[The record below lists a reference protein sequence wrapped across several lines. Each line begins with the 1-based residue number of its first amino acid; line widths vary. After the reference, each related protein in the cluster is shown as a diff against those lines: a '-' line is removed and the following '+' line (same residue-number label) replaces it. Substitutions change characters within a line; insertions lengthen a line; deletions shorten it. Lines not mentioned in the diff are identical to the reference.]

1 MQKLLIKGGKKLS
14 GEVVIS
20 GSKNA
25 SLPIIISS
33 LLFDDSVHFENV
45 PKVRDIFTLI
55 NLIKVLGREVEFNE
69 EKEILKIS
77 NKNKNKYF
85 APYSIMR
92 TMRAGVLVLAPLL
105 AKFGK
110 ARVSL
115 PGGCSIGA
123 RPVNLHLEALK
134 KLGAKINVK
143 NGYIDAIAPKGL
155 SGSNIKF
162 PSISVGATESIII
175 AAVLAKGITKISN
188 AAIEPEIIDLINFL
202 NKCGADIK
210 YNSKRKIIIKGVK
223 FLYPVR
229 HRIIPDRI
237 EAATYAIAA
246 LITNGKLLVKK
257 VNNEHLENIF
267 NVLKKI
273 GANIKIFKDSFVIFR
288 KHQLKPFKI
297 ITKPYPGFPTD
308 MQAQFMALATQI
320 KGSSVINEEI
330 FENRFLHVS
339 ELMRMG
345 ADIKIKKQK
354 AVINGIKN
362 LNSAEVMATD
372 LRASVSLV
380 LAALSAKGTTT
391 INRIYHLDRG
401 YSKLEK
407 KLNLCGANIKRVNDS
422 RFSNCCK

>member
-33 LLFDDSVHFENV
+33 LLFDNPVQFENV
-45 PKVRDIFTLI
+45 PKVKDIYTLI
-55 NLIKVLGREVEFNE
+55 NLIKVLGREVEFDEN
-69 EKEILKIS
+69 KEILKIS
-77 NKNKNKYF
+77 KKNKDKYF
-85 APYSIMR
+85 APYSIMK

-123 RPVNLHLEALK
+123 RPVNLHLDALK

-143 NGYIDAIAPKGL
+143 NGYIDASAPKGL
-155 SGSNIKF
+155 LGANIKF
-162 PSISVGATESIII
+162 SSISVGATESIII

-188 AAIEPEIIDLINFL
+188 AAIEPEIIDLIKFL

-210 YNSKRKIIIKGVK
+210 YNSKRIIIIKGVN
-223 FLYPVR
+223 FLYPIR
-229 HRIIPDRI
+229 HKIIPDRI
-237 EAATYAIAA
+237 EAGTYAIAA
-246 LITNGKLLVKK
+246 LITNGKLLIKN
-257 VNNEHLENIF
+257 VNNNHLENIF
-267 NVLKKI
+267 SLLRKI
-273 GANIKIFKDSFVIFR
+273 GAKIKTFKDSFIIFR

-320 KGSSVINEEI
+320 KGLSVINEEI

-354 AVINGIKN
+354 ATIIGIKN
-362 LNSAEVMATD
+362 LNGAEVMATD

-380 LAALSAKGTTT
+380 LAALSAKGITT

-407 KLNLCGANIKRVNDS
+407 KLNLCGANIRRVND
-422 RFSNCCK
+422 

>member
-69 EKEILKIS
+69 EKAILKIS

-380 LAALSAKGTTT
+380 LAALCSKGTTT

-407 KLNLCGANIKRVNDS
+407 KLNLCGANIKRVND
-422 RFSNCCK
+422 

>member
-288 KHQLKPFKI
+288 KHQLKPFRI

-354 AVINGIKN
+354 AIINGIKN

-380 LAALSAKGTTT
+380 LAALCAKGTTT

-407 KLNLCGANIKRVNDS
+407 KLNLCGANIKRVND
-422 RFSNCCK
+422 

>member
-33 LLFDDSVHFENV
+33 LLFDDTVLFENV
-45 PKVRDIFTLI
+45 PQVKDIYTLI
-55 NLIKVLGREVEFNE
+55 NLIRVLGREVEFNE
-69 EKEILKIS
+69 EKEVLKIS
-77 NKNKNKYF
+77 KKNKDKYF

-92 TMRAGVLVLAPLL
+92 TMRAGVIVLAPLL

-123 RPVNLHLEALK
+123 RPVNLHLAALK

-143 NGYIDAIAPKGL
+143 NGYIDANAPKGL
-155 SGSNIKF
+155 SGANIKF
-162 PSISVGATESIII
+162 PLISVGATESIII

-188 AAIEPEIIDLINFL
+188 AALEPEILDLIKFL

-223 FLYPVR
+223 LLYPIR
-229 HRIIPDRI
+229 HKIIPDRI

-246 LITNGKLLVKK
+246 LITKSKLLIKN
-257 VNNEHLENIF
+257 VNNDHLENIF
-267 NVLKKI
+267 NVLRKI
-273 GANIKIFKDSFVIFR
+273 GANIKVLKNSFVIFR
-288 KHQLKPFKI
+288 KYQLKPFKI
-297 ITKPYPGFPTD
+297 TTKPYPGFPTD

-320 KGSSVINEEI
+320 KGSSVINEKI

-345 ADIKIKKQK
+345 ADIDIKKQK
-354 AVINGIKN
+354 ATIKGIKN
-362 LNSAEVMATD
+362 LNGAEVMATD

-407 KLNLCGANIKRVNDS
+407 KLNLCGANIKRVND
-422 RFSNCCK
+422 

>member
-1 MQKLLIKGGKKLS
+1 MQKLFIKGGKKLS

-33 LLFDDSVHFENV
+33 LLFDDSVHFENI

-155 SGSNIKF
+155 SGANIKF

-202 NKCGADIK
+202 NKCGADIE

-380 LAALSAKGTTT
+380 LAALSATGTTT

-407 KLNLCGANIKRVNDS
+407 KLILCGANIKRVND
-422 RFSNCCK
+422 

>member
-55 NLIKVLGREVEFNE
+55 NLIKVLGREVEFDENR
-69 EKEILKIS
+69 EILKIS

-155 SGSNIKF
+155 SGANIKF

-229 HRIIPDRI
+229 YRIIPDRI

-246 LITNGKLLVKK
+246 LITNGKLLIKK

-267 NVLKKI
+267 NILKKI

-288 KHQLKPFKI
+288 KHQLKPFRI

-345 ADIKIKKQK
+345 ADIQIKKQK
-354 AVINGIKN
+354 AVINGIRN

-380 LAALSAKGTTT
+380 LAALSAKGTTI

-407 KLNLCGANIKRVNDS
+407 KLNLCGANIKRVND
-422 RFSNCCK
+422 

>member
-273 GANIKIFKDSFVIFR
+273 GANIKIFKDSFFIFR

-407 KLNLCGANIKRVNDS
+407 KLNLCGANIKRVND
-422 RFSNCCK
+422 

>member
-55 NLIKVLGREVEFNE
+55 TLIKVLGREVEFNE

-143 NGYIDAIAPKGL
+143 NGYIDATATKGL
-155 SGSNIKF
+155 SGSYIKF
-162 PSISVGATESIII
+162 PLISVGATESIII

-202 NKCGADIK
+202 NKCGADIE

-229 HRIIPDRI
+229 YRIIPDRI

-257 VNNEHLENIF
+257 VNHEHLENIF

-407 KLNLCGANIKRVNDS
+407 KLNLCGANIKRVNG
-422 RFSNCCK
+422 

>member
-33 LLFDDSVHFENV
+33 LLFDDSVQFENV
-45 PKVRDIFTLI
+45 PKVKDIYTLI
-55 NLIKVLGREVEFNE
+55 NLIKVLGREVEFDEDNE
-69 EKEILKIS
+69 VLKIS
-77 NKNKNKYF
+77 KKNKDKYF
-85 APYSIMR
+85 APYSIMK

-123 RPVNLHLEALK
+123 RPVNLHLDALK
-134 KLGAKINVK
+134 KLGVKINVK
-143 NGYIDAIAPKGL
+143 NGYIDASAPKGL
-155 SGSNIKF
+155 LGANIKF
-162 PSISVGATESIII
+162 SSISVGATESIII

-188 AAIEPEIIDLINFL
+188 AAIEPEIIDLIKFL

-210 YNSKRKIIIKGVK
+210 YNSKRIIIIKGVN
-223 FLYPVR
+223 FLYPIR
-229 HRIIPDRI
+229 HKIIPDRI
-237 EAATYAIAA
+237 EAGTYAIAA
-246 LITNGKLLVKK
+246 LITNGKLLIKN
-257 VNNEHLENIF
+257 VNNDHLENIF
-267 NVLKKI
+267 SLLRKI
-273 GANIKIFKDSFVIFR
+273 GAKIKTFKDSFVIFR

-320 KGSSVINEEI
+320 KGASVINEEI

-354 AVINGIKN
+354 ATIIGIKN
-362 LNSAEVMATD
+362 LNGAEVMATD

-380 LAALSAKGTTT
+380 LAALSAKGITT

-407 KLNLCGANIKRVNDS
+407 KLNLCGANIRRVND
-422 RFSNCCK
+422 

>member
-237 EAATYAIAA
+237 EAATYAVAA
-246 LITNGKLLVKK
+246 LITNGKLLIKK

-407 KLNLCGANIKRVNDS
+407 KLNLCGANIKRVND
-422 RFSNCCK
+422 

>member
-237 EAATYAIAA
+237 EAATYAVAA

-407 KLNLCGANIKRVNDS
+407 KLNLCGANIKRVND
-422 RFSNCCK
+422 

>member
-257 VNNEHLENIF
+257 VNNQHLENIF

-354 AVINGIKN
+354 ALINGVKN

-407 KLNLCGANIKRVNDS
+407 KLNLCGANIKRVND
-422 RFSNCCK
+422 

>member
-175 AAVLAKGITKISN
+175 AAVLAKGVTKISN

-223 FLYPVR
+223 FLYPVK

-246 LITNGKLLVKK
+246 LITNGKLLIKK

-407 KLNLCGANIKRVNDS
+407 KLNLCGANIKRVND
-422 RFSNCCK
+422 

>member
-33 LLFDDSVHFENV
+33 LLFDDTVLFENV
-45 PKVRDIFTLI
+45 PQVKDIYTLI
-55 NLIKVLGREVEFNE
+55 NLIRVLGREVEFNE
-69 EKEILKIS
+69 EKEVLKIS
-77 NKNKNKYF
+77 KKNKDKYF

-92 TMRAGVLVLAPLL
+92 TMRAGVIVLAPLL

-123 RPVNLHLEALK
+123 RPVNLHLAALK

-143 NGYIDAIAPKGL
+143 NGYIDASAPKGL
-155 SGSNIKF
+155 SGANIKF
-162 PSISVGATESIII
+162 PLISVGATESIII

-188 AAIEPEIIDLINFL
+188 AALEPEILDLIKFL

-223 FLYPVR
+223 LLYPIR
-229 HRIIPDRI
+229 HKIIPDRI

-246 LITNGKLLVKK
+246 LITKSKLLIKN
-257 VNNEHLENIF
+257 VNNDHLENIF
-267 NVLKKI
+267 SVLRKI
-273 GANIKIFKDSFVIFR
+273 GANIKVLKDSFVIFR
-288 KHQLKPFKI
+288 KYQLKPFKI
-297 ITKPYPGFPTD
+297 TTKPYPGFPTD

-320 KGSSVINEEI
+320 KGSSVINEKI

-345 ADIKIKKQK
+345 ADIDIKKQK
-354 AVINGIKN
+354 ATIKGIKN
-362 LNSAEVMATD
+362 LNGAEVMATD

-380 LAALSAKGTTT
+380 LAALSAKGITT

-407 KLNLCGANIKRVNDS
+407 KLNLCGANIRRVND
-422 RFSNCCK
+422 

>member
-354 AVINGIKN
+354 AIINGIKN

-380 LAALSAKGTTT
+380 LAALCAKGTTT

-407 KLNLCGANIKRVNDS
+407 KLNLCGANIKRVND
-422 RFSNCCK
+422 

>member
-33 LLFDDSVHFENV
+33 LLFNDSVYFENV

-246 LITNGKLLVKK
+246 LITNGKLLIKK

-407 KLNLCGANIKRVNDS
+407 KLNLCGANIKRVND
-422 RFSNCCK
+422 

>member
-162 PSISVGATESIII
+162 PLISVGATESIII

-229 HRIIPDRI
+229 HGIIPDRI
-237 EAATYAIAA
+237 EAATYAVAA
-246 LITNGKLLVKK
+246 LITNGKLLIKK

-288 KHQLKPFKI
+288 KRQLKPFKI

-380 LAALSAKGTTT
+380 LAALCAKGTTT

-407 KLNLCGANIKRVNDS
+407 KLNLCGANIKRVND
-422 RFSNCCK
+422 

>member
-223 FLYPVR
+223 FLYPIR
-229 HRIIPDRI
+229 HKIIPDRI
-237 EAATYAIAA
+237 EAGTYAIAA
-246 LITNGKLLVKK
+246 LITNGKLLIKN
-257 VNNEHLENIF
+257 VNNDHLENIF

-407 KLNLCGANIKRVNDS
+407 KLNLCGANIKRVND
-422 RFSNCCK
+422 

>member
-175 AAVLAKGITKISN
+175 AAVLAKGVTKISN

-407 KLNLCGANIKRVNDS
+407 KLNLCGANIKRVND
-422 RFSNCCK
+422 

>member
-155 SGSNIKF
+155 SGANIKF

-246 LITNGKLLVKK
+246 LITNGKLLIKK
-257 VNNEHLENIF
+257 VNNQHLENIF

-288 KHQLKPFKI
+288 KRQLKPFKI

-362 LNSAEVMATD
+362 LNSAELMATD

-380 LAALSAKGTTT
+380 LAALCAKGTTT

-407 KLNLCGANIKRVNDS
+407 KLNLCGANIKRVND
-422 RFSNCCK
+422 

>member
-77 NKNKNKYF
+77 NKNKNKNKYF

-407 KLNLCGANIKRVNDS
+407 KLNLCGANVRRVND
-422 RFSNCCK
+422 

>member
-210 YNSKRKIIIKGVK
+210 YNSQRKIIIKGVK

-320 KGSSVINEEI
+320 KGSSVIDEEI

-407 KLNLCGANIKRVNDS
+407 KLNLCGANIKRVND
-422 RFSNCCK
+422 

>member
-1 MQKLLIKGGKKLS
+1 MEKLLIKGGKKLS

-407 KLNLCGANIKRVNDS
+407 KLNLCGANIKRVND
-422 RFSNCCK
+422 

>member
-33 LLFDDSVHFENV
+33 LLFDDPVHFENV

-77 NKNKNKYF
+77 SKNKNKYF

-143 NGYIDAIAPKGL
+143 NGYIDAITPKGL
-155 SGSNIKF
+155 SGANIKF

-202 NKCGADIK
+202 NKCGADIE

-223 FLYPVR
+223 FLYPAR

-246 LITNGKLLVKK
+246 VITNGKLLVKK

-273 GANIKIFKDSFVIFR
+273 GANIKIFKDSFVIFK

-320 KGSSVINEEI
+320 KGSSFINEEI

-407 KLNLCGANIKRVNDS
+407 KLNLCGADIKRVND
-422 RFSNCCK
+422 

>member
-33 LLFDDSVHFENV
+33 LLFDDSVHLENV

-134 KLGAKINVK
+134 KLGTKINVK

-188 AAIEPEIIDLINFL
+188 AAMEPEIIDLINFL

-223 FLYPVR
+223 FLYSVR

-288 KHQLKPFKI
+288 KRQLKPFKI

-407 KLNLCGANIKRVNDS
+407 KLNLCGANIKRVND
-422 RFSNCCK
+422 

>member
-155 SGSNIKF
+155 SGANIKF

-223 FLYPVR
+223 FLYPAR

-407 KLNLCGANIKRVNDS
+407 KLNLCGANIKRVND
-422 RFSNCCK
+422 

>member
-33 LLFDDSVHFENV
+33 LLFNDSVYFENV

-288 KHQLKPFKI
+288 KRQLKPFKI

-407 KLNLCGANIKRVNDS
+407 KLNLCGANIKRVND
-422 RFSNCCK
+422 

>member
-33 LLFDDSVHFENV
+33 LLFDDLVHFENV
-45 PKVRDIFTLI
+45 PKVTDIFTLI

-77 NKNKNKYF
+77 SKNKNKYF
-85 APYSIMR
+85 APYSIMK

-155 SGSNIKF
+155 SGANIKF

-202 NKCGADIK
+202 NKCGADIE

-246 LITNGKLLVKK
+246 LITNGNLLVKK

-267 NVLKKI
+267 KVLKKI

-354 AVINGIKN
+354 AIINGIKN

-407 KLNLCGANIKRVNDS
+407 KLNLCGANIKRVND
-422 RFSNCCK
+422 

>member
-229 HRIIPDRI
+229 HKIIPDRI

-407 KLNLCGANIKRVNDS
+407 KLNLCGANIKRVND
-422 RFSNCCK
+422 

>member
-1 MQKLLIKGGKKLS
+1 MQKLLITGGKKLS

-25 SLPIIISS
+25 SLPIVISS
-33 LLFDDSVHFENV
+33 LLFDDPVQFENV
-45 PKVRDIFTLI
+45 PKVKDIYTLI
-55 NLIKVLGREVEFNE
+55 NLIKVLGREVEFDEN
-69 EKEILKIS
+69 KEILKIS
-77 NKNKNKYF
+77 KKNKDKYF
-85 APYSIMR
+85 APYSIMK

-110 ARVSL
+110 AKVSL

-123 RPVNLHLEALK
+123 RPVNLHLDALK

-143 NGYIDAIAPKGL
+143 NGYIDASAPKGL
-155 SGSNIKF
+155 LGTNIKF
-162 PSISVGATESIII
+162 SSISVGATESIII
-175 AAVLAKGITKISN
+175 AAVLAKGTTKISN
-188 AAIEPEIIDLINFL
+188 AAIEPEVIDLIKFL

-210 YNSKRKIIIKGVK
+210 YNSRRKIIIKGVN
-223 FLYPVR
+223 FLYPIK
-229 HRIIPDRI
+229 HKIIPDRI
-237 EAATYAIAA
+237 EAGTYAIAA
-246 LITNGKLLVKK
+246 LITNGKLLIKN
-257 VNNEHLENIF
+257 VNNDHLQNIF
-267 NVLKKI
+267 SVLKKI
-273 GANIKIFKDSFVIFR
+273 GANIKTFKDSFVIFR

-308 MQAQFMALATQI
+308 MQAQFMALATHI
-320 KGSSVINEEI
+320 KGLSVINEEI

-345 ADIKIKKQK
+345 ADIEIKKQK
-354 AVINGIKN
+354 ATIKGIKN
-362 LNSAEVMATD
+362 LNGAEVMATD

-380 LAALSAKGTTT
+380 LAALSAKGITT

-407 KLNLCGANIKRVNDS
+407 KLNLCGANIRRVND
-422 RFSNCCK
+422 

>member
-202 NKCGADIK
+202 NKCGANIK
-210 YNSKRKIIIKGVK
+210 YSSKRKIIIKGVK

-407 KLNLCGANIKRVNDS
+407 KLNLCGANIKRVND
-422 RFSNCCK
+422 

>member
-33 LLFDDSVHFENV
+33 LLFDNPVQFENV
-45 PKVRDIFTLI
+45 PKVKDIYTLI
-55 NLIKVLGREVEFNE
+55 NLIKVLGREVEFDEN
-69 EKEILKIS
+69 KEILKIS
-77 NKNKNKYF
+77 KKNKDKYF
-85 APYSIMR
+85 DPYSIMK
-92 TMRAGVLVLAPLL
+92 TMIAGFLVLAPLL

-123 RPVNLHLEALK
+123 RPVNLHLDALK

-143 NGYIDAIAPKGL
+143 NGYIDASAPKGL
-155 SGSNIKF
+155 LGANIKF
-162 PSISVGATESIII
+162 SSISVGATESIII

-188 AAIEPEIIDLINFL
+188 AAIEPEIIDLIKFL

-210 YNSKRKIIIKGVK
+210 YNSKRIIIIKGVN
-223 FLYPVR
+223 FLYPIR
-229 HRIIPDRI
+229 HKIIPDRI
-237 EAATYAIAA
+237 EAGTYAIAA
-246 LITNGKLLVKK
+246 LITNGKLLIKN
-257 VNNEHLENIF
+257 VNNDHLENIF
-267 NVLKKI
+267 SLLRKI
-273 GANIKIFKDSFVIFR
+273 GAKIKTFKDSFVIFR

-354 AVINGIKN
+354 ATIIGIKN
-362 LNSAEVMATD
+362 LNGAEVMATD

-380 LAALSAKGTTT
+380 LAALSAKGITT

-407 KLNLCGANIKRVNDS
+407 KLNLCGANIRRVND
-422 RFSNCCK
+422 

>member
-210 YNSKRKIIIKGVK
+210 YNSKRRIIIKGVK

-273 GANIKIFKDSFVIFR
+273 GANIKIFKDSFVIFK

-407 KLNLCGANIKRVNDS
+407 KLNLCGANIKRVND
-422 RFSNCCK
+422 

>member
-143 NGYIDAIAPKGL
+143 NGYIDAIASKGL

-407 KLNLCGANIKRVNDS
+407 KLNLCGANIKRVND
-422 RFSNCCK
+422 

>member
-175 AAVLAKGITKISN
+175 AAVLAKGTTKISN

-267 NVLKKI
+267 NLLKKI

-407 KLNLCGANIKRVNDS
+407 KLNLCGANIKRVND
-422 RFSNCCK
+422 

>member
-237 EAATYAIAA
+237 EAATYAIAS

-407 KLNLCGANIKRVNDS
+407 KLNLCGANIKRVND
-422 RFSNCCK
+422 

>member
-33 LLFDDSVHFENV
+33 LLFDDTVLFENV
-45 PKVRDIFTLI
+45 PQVKDIYTLI
-55 NLIKVLGREVEFNE
+55 NLIRVLGREVEFNE
-69 EKEILKIS
+69 EKEVLKIS
-77 NKNKNKYF
+77 KKNKDKYF

-92 TMRAGVLVLAPLL
+92 TMRAGVIVLAPLL

-123 RPVNLHLEALK
+123 RPVNLHLAALK

-143 NGYIDAIAPKGL
+143 NGYIDASAPKGL
-155 SGSNIKF
+155 SGANIKF
-162 PSISVGATESIII
+162 PLISVGATESIII

-188 AAIEPEIIDLINFL
+188 AALEPEILDLIKFL

-223 FLYPVR
+223 LLYPIR
-229 HRIIPDRI
+229 HKIIPDRI

-246 LITNGKLLVKK
+246 LITKSKLLIKN
-257 VNNEHLENIF
+257 VNNDHLENIF
-267 NVLKKI
+267 NVLRKI
-273 GANIKIFKDSFVIFR
+273 GANIKVLKNSFVIFR
-288 KHQLKPFKI
+288 KYQLKPFKI
-297 ITKPYPGFPTD
+297 TTKPYPGFPTD

-320 KGSSVINEEI
+320 KGSSVINEKI

-345 ADIKIKKQK
+345 ADIDIKKQK
-354 AVINGIKN
+354 ATIKGIKN
-362 LNSAEVMATD
+362 LNCAEVMATD

-380 LAALSAKGTTT
+380 LAALSAKGVTT

-407 KLNLCGANIKRVNDS
+407 KLNLCGASVRRS
-422 RFSNCCK
+422 A